1 MKSPNVNETQSVA
14 KVVYAINNASSVVCI
29 FSSRLISTFKRAVE
43 IATKDDIV
51 VRVGSQFVRQF
62 IEKTFFGDLDH
73 LERKCWQNKILH
85 LVAKPEREETS
96 LFCLG

>member
-29 FSSRLISTFKRAVE
+29 FSSRLIDTFKRAVE

-62 IEKTFFGDLDH
+62 IEKRFLETWIIWSVNVDKTKFF
-73 LERKCWQNKILH
+73 IL
-85 LVAKPEREETS
+85 
-96 LFCLG
+96 